1 MPISKLAHYSIRTID
16 MEASRRFYT
25 EVLGFKVGY
34 RPPFK
39 FPGIWLYL
47 SDDKEEYGTLHIIG
61 IDPDDPQ
68 GLIDYL
74 GDKSPDSLKGS
85 GALDHIAFN
94 AIGLAEMRATLKA
107 RGIECRERTVPD
119 LRLHQVFVADP
130 SGIVIELNYPAAE
143 AKG

>member
-1 MPISKLAHYSIRTID
+1 MTISKLAHYSIRTTD

-25 EVLGFKVGY
+25 EILGFKVGY

-61 IDPDDPQ
+61 IDPDDPE

-94 AIGLAEMRATLKA
+94 ATGLAEMRATLKA
-107 RGIECRERTVPD
+107 CGIEYRERTVPD
-119 LRLHQVFVADP
+119 LGLHQVFVADP

>member
-1 MPISKLAHYSIRTID
+1 MPINKLAHFSIRATD
-16 MEASRRFYT
+16 MDASRTFYT

-47 SDDKEEYGTLHIIG
+47 TDDKEEYGTLHIIG
-61 IDPDDPQ
+61 IDPGSPQ

-74 GDKSPDSLKGS
+74 GDRSPENLKGS

-94 AIGLAEMRATLKA
+94 ATGLAGLRAKLREK
-107 RGIECRERTVPD
+107 GIAYRERTVPD
-119 LRLHQVFVADP
+119 LLLHQVFIADP
-130 SGIVIELNYPAAE
+130 SGIVIELNYPSAE
-143 AKG
+143 AQG

>member
-1 MPISKLAHYSIRTID
+1 MAISKLAHYTLRSLD

-25 EVLGFKVGY
+25 EILGFKVGY

-47 SDDKEEYGTLHIIG
+47 GDDSEKYGTIHIIG
-61 IDPDDPQ
+61 LDPNDPQ

-74 GDKSPDSLKGS
+74 GDKSVDSLKGT

-94 AIGLAEMRATLKA
+94 ATGLADMRATLKA
-107 RGIECRERTVPD
+107 RGLDYRERTVPD
-119 LRLHQVFVADP
+119 LRLHQVFVTDP
-130 SGIVIELNYPAAE
+130 SGIVIELNYPATE
-143 AKG
+143 V